1 MIKTFKDSKLEKL
14 FREGKMYKG
23 LSKDLI
29 KPIFKKLAMLEATKV
44 LTDLY
49 IPPSNRFEALSG
61 NRKGQYSISVNMK
74 YRLCFRFKD
83 GDIYDLELTNHYK

>member
-1 MIKTFKDSKLEKL
+1 MIKDFKDKKLEK
-14 FREGKMYKG
+14 FFKQGKTYKS
-23 LSKDLI
+23 LSTNLVKKTI
-29 KPIFKKLAMLEATKV
+29 TKLAMLEATKV

-49 IPPSNRFEALSG
+49 IPPSNRFESLSG
-61 NRKGQYSISVNMK
+61 DRKGQYSISINMQ